1 MQEQLRLTYS
11 NQITAVLIFDLYT
24 SVFALPTDILY
35 YNYLKLIWTNT
46 TIIYS
51 YTVQYK
57 TCIAYIRRCESKQI
71 SKISLKCSK
80 WKTSLKWWNTNTR
93 CPATHVKTS
102 LCWEPRTSVL
112 NMTLT
117 AIQLQPQLGR
127 FQLLIDICCSCS
139 GCSKRQMSIDG
150 TDRQT
155 DGHLTVTLIMQRIP
169 RGQRITNKVYAA
181 IVRYLFPSST
191 PNIEINNIIKPNL
204 SAHVRPFCAINALC
218 WST

>member
-1 MQEQLRLTYS
+1 MQEQLQLTYS

-35 YNYLKLIWTNT
+35 YNYMKLIWTNT

-80 WKTSLKWWNTNTR
+80 WKMSLKWWNTNTR
-93 CPATHVKTS
+93 CPATHVETR

-127 FQLLIDICCSCS
+127 LQLLIDICCSRP
-139 GCSKRQMSIDG
+139 GCGKRHVDRR
-150 TDRQT
+150 DRQT
-155 DGHLTVTLIMQRIP
+155 YGRTPDRYINH
-169 RGQRITNKVYAA
+169 AA
-181 IVRYLFPSST
+181 HTTWAAYHKQSIRCDSKIFVSELYTQHR
-191 PNIEINNIIKPNL
+191 NE
-204 SAHVRPFCAINALC
+204 
-218 WST
+218 